1 MGRPEELLFP
11 ALAAEALGVSPA
23 TLRRYAQAW
32 GKAFGP
38 LPRAP
43 GGGRLWP
50 HPALARLKAA
60 RELAQREGLP
70 LEEALLRVEG
80 EAPLVA
86 TARPE
91 EAALVEVLGVTPTAT
106 PLFGASRGPFFGK
119 SPALERPISV
129 PDERKGRE
137 IGGSLSPFTLP
148 THPTS
153 RIQTGPPRQGR
164 APAGAASPALRGPR
178 PGP

>member
-1 MGRPEELLFP
+1 MDEELFFP
-11 ALAAEALGVSPA
+11 TTAAKTLGVSPA

-32 GKAFGP
+32 ETAIGP

-50 HPALARLKAA
+50 RSALARLKAA

-86 TARPE
+86 TARPKE
-91 EAALVEVLGVTPTAT
+91 EALALLRELVARME
-106 PLFGASRGPFFGK
+106 
-119 SPALERPISV
+119 ALE
-129 PDERKGRE
+129 
-137 IGGSLSPFTLP
+137 GGV
-148 THPTS
+148 
-153 RIQTGPPRQGR
+153 R
-164 APAGAASPALRGPR
+164 ALREENARLREALRALEPPKRQPWWRFWG
-178 PGP
+178 

>member
-32 GKAFGP
+32 EKAFGP

-50 HPALARLKAA
+50 RAALARLKAA

-91 EAALVEVLGVTPTAT
+91 EEALALLREVVA
-106 PLFGASRGPFFGK
+106 RME
-119 SPALERPISV
+119 ALEGEVWALKEENARL
-129 PDERKGRE
+129 RE
-137 IGGSLSPFTLP
+137 
-148 THPTS
+148 
-153 RIQTGPPRQGR
+153 
-164 APAGAASPALRGPR
+164 ALRALEPPKRR
-178 PGP
+178 PWWRFWG

>member
-1 MGRPEELLFP
+1 MDEELFFP
-11 ALAAEALGVSPA
+11 TTAAKTLGVSPA

-32 GKAFGP
+32 ETAIGP

-50 HPALARLKAA
+50 RSALARLKAA

-91 EAALVEVLGVTPTAT
+91 EEV
-106 PLFGASRGPFFGK
+106 
-119 SPALERPISV
+119 PALLRTLVAKVEAL
-129 PDERKGRE
+129 EEE
-137 IGGSLSPFTLP
+137 IQALKRAIETLKKA
-148 THPTS
+148 
-153 RIQTGPPRQGR
+153 Q
-164 APAGAASPALRGPR
+164 APKKPWWRFWG
-178 PGP
+178 

>member
-1 MGRPEELLFP
+1 MGQPEELLFP
-11 ALAAEALGVSPA
+11 ALAAEALGVSLA

-32 GKAFGP
+32 EKAFGP

-50 HPALARLKAA
+50 RPALARLKAA

-91 EAALVEVLGVTPTAT
+91 EEALALLREVVA
-106 PLFGASRGPFFGK
+106 RME
-119 SPALERPISV
+119 ALEGEVRALK
-129 PDERKGRE
+129 EENARLRE
-137 IGGSLSPFTLP
+137 
-148 THPTS
+148 
-153 RIQTGPPRQGR
+153 
-164 APAGAASPALRGPR
+164 ALRALEPPKRR
-178 PGP
+178 PWWRFWG

>member
-1 MGRPEELLFP
+1 MGQPEELLFP

-32 GKAFGP
+32 EKAFGP

-50 HPALARLKAA
+50 RAALARLKAA
-60 RELAQREGLP
+60 RELAQREDLP

-91 EAALVEVLGVTPTAT
+91 EEALALLREVVA
-106 PLFGASRGPFFGK
+106 RIE
-119 SPALERPISV
+119 ALEGEVRALK
-129 PDERKGRE
+129 EENARLRE
-137 IGGSLSPFTLP
+137 
-148 THPTS
+148 
-153 RIQTGPPRQGR
+153 
-164 APAGAASPALRGPR
+164 ALRALEPPKRR
-178 PGP
+178 PWWRFWG

>member
-1 MGRPEELLFP
+1 MGQPEELLFP

-32 GKAFGP
+32 EKAFGP

-50 HPALARLKAA
+50 RPALARLKAA

-86 TARPE
+86 TVRPE
-91 EAALVEVLGVTPTAT
+91 EEALALLRELVARME
-106 PLFGASRGPFFGK
+106 
-119 SPALERPISV
+119 ALEGEVRALK
-129 PDERKGRE
+129 EENARLRE
-137 IGGSLSPFTLP
+137 
-148 THPTS
+148 
-153 RIQTGPPRQGR
+153 
-164 APAGAASPALRGPR
+164 ALRALEPPKRWTWWRFWG
-178 PGP
+178 